1 MSEEPKSGEV
11 TIIIDRWL
19 SLRAAGKDASIEELC
34 QDTPHLV
41 ESVKLELEALAKMD
55 RLLNNTDAEIAGKTQ
70 PEQSVEQATIPNV
83 SGIRQGSEEAI
94 AKLRVER
101 LYGRGGTS
109 DVYLAFDETLRRP
122 IAAKF
127 LRPEHRSNELF
138 RQRLQREAEIASRLD
153 HPGVVSIHWI
163 GSESDGSPFYSMQF
177 VAGKTLGEAIQ
188 ELHKEDTGQRK
199 HTWRSKSEFVQQ
211 ARKLLNHF
219 VDVCQTI
226 AYAHQQRVLHRD
238 IKPANVVIG
247 NFGETFV
254 VDWGLAKWMDEET
267 TRGMDDQ
274 KQKPM
279 NLSAELTSA
288 GGSLGTPAFM
298 SPQQA
303 RGEKQDTVAFDVFNL
318 GATLYNVL
326 AGRPPYGGES
336 LIEVLNAAESGNYD
350 PVNRINRY
358 VPQPLLSICQ
368 KAMSLD
374 PAQRYRSAKG
384 LADDV
389 DRFLADQ
396 PVSAFREPWTDRAR
410 RWIAKNRTTVT
421 TIATSVL
428 VALVLLLIGN
438 ALLIG
443 LNRQLSIRESEAI
456 QLQQQTQNAL
466 EQATE
471 SLYSQRISLAHSE
484 LTKNNYKRADAILN
498 ECPKESRRWEWRLL
512 RWMVDRHQPFA
523 VLNTVGPQTK
533 GLAFTRDGSH
543 VAAGSSNGTIQ
554 VWKVD
559 QWKQVKEV
567 NSRIRIVS
575 IAWSLDAEFIYA
587 SGIYRNHAVI
597 RRVNV
602 QSGEIAASRS
612 GTASSINCVVVSP
625 DGQHVITAESDGQIK
640 IRDPVSLEPRVR
652 IRRDSHTDQ
661 VNSIAFA
668 DDSKSFYSCGSD
680 GKIFCWDLQGNR
692 LESLPAHSTALNE
705 IHCFKDRLVF
715 ASASGQLG
723 ILQLKKNGENEK
735 SWRLKTTTAAHFDH
749 VLSVDIAES
758 RGIVATGGMDRNV
771 RLLDLATGEIL
782 ETIQQHTSH
791 VQRVRFDDS
800 GRFLLTAGD
809 DKIVQVWDCEK
820 LAAKIPRGRF
830 IAYCPIGDV
839 NQIVIA
845 DGRVAYLWDQ
855 YQGRLIRRITD
866 HPAEITGV
874 VGCNEGR
881 FATLYLDGTVR
892 VWNAGNG
899 RLLHQFGNQSQR
911 AAYSGKFLTGSNQLV
926 VGFQRGSVGCYDLDD
941 GSVAW
946 KIDSSFIPFR
956 IEVGNLERR
965 LYVGSPSGQLECW
978 DIKTKSLVNKINA
991 HSQVILQLQIHPDN
1005 QRVAS
1010 AGGDGQIKIWDADL
1024 NQALTTM
1031 KSGDTWLNCITFVP
1045 DGSRML
1051 SGNEHTLT
1059 CWDTTTG
1066 DEVISL
1072 ALDRC
1077 VHLMCINQD
1086 GTEIALASDRRPT
1099 DPKDARLPP
1108 VRIFKA
1114 PLEH

>member
-1 MSEEPKSGEV
+1 MSEEPKTGEV

-34 QDTPHLV
+34 EDSPHLV
-41 ESVKLELEALAKMD
+41 ESVKLELEALANMD
-55 RLLNNTDAEIAGKTQ
+55 RLLNNTDEDIASKTQ
-70 PEQSVEQATIPNV
+70 LDQSATQATISNV
-83 SGIRQGSEEAI
+83 SDFRQGSEESI
-94 AKLRVER
+94 AKLRLER

-127 LRPEHRSNELF
+127 LRPENRSNEVF
-138 RQRLQREAEIASRLD
+138 RQRLQREAEITSRLD

-163 GSESDGSPFYSMQF
+163 GSESDGSPYYSMQF
-177 VAGKTLGEAIQ
+177 VAGETLAEAIQ
-188 ELHKEDTGQRK
+188 ELHKEENGQRK
-199 HTWRSKSEFVQQ
+199 YTWRSKSEFVQQ
-211 ARKLLNHF
+211 VRKLLNHF

-267 TRGMDDQ
+267 TRGMEDQ
-274 KQKPM
+274 KQKLINP
-279 NLSAELTSA
+279 SAELTST
-288 GGSLGTPAFM
+288 GSSLGTPAFM
-298 SPQQA
+298 SPEQA
-303 RGEKQDTVAFDVFNL
+303 RGEKQDTVAFDLFNL

-326 AGRPPYGGES
+326 TGRPPYRGES
-336 LIEVLNAAESGNYD
+336 LIEVLNAAESGNYE
-350 PVNRINRY
+350 PINRINQY
-358 VPQPLLSICQ
+358 VPRPLLSICQ
-368 KAMSLD
+368 KAMSVD
-374 PAQRYRSAKG
+374 PAQRYRGAKV

-389 DRFLADQ
+389 ERFLADQ
-396 PVSAFREPWTDRAR
+396 PVSAFREPWTEQAR

-421 TIATSVL
+421 TIATSAL
-428 VALVLLLIGN
+428 VALVLLVIGN

-443 LNRQLSIRESEAI
+443 FNRQLSKRESEAI
-456 QLQQQTQNAL
+456 QLQQQTQSAL

-484 LTKNNYKRADAILN
+484 LQKNNYKRADAILN
-498 ECPKESRRWEWRLL
+498 ECPKELRKWEWRLL
-512 RWMVDRHQPFA
+512 RWMVDRHQPSA
-523 VLNTVGPQTK
+523 ILNTVGPQTK
-533 GLAFTRDGSH
+533 GLAFTSDGSH

-554 VWKVD
+554 VWEVD
-559 QWKQVKEV
+559 QWRQVKEV
-567 NSRIRIVS
+567 HARVRIVS
-575 IAWSLDAEFIYA
+575 IAWSVDAEFIYA
-587 SGIYRNHAVI
+587 GGINRDHAVI
-597 RRVNV
+597 QRLNI
-602 QSGEIAASRS
+602 QSGEIVASRS
-612 GTASSINCVVVSP
+612 GSARSINCVVVSP
-625 DGQHVITAESDGQIK
+625 DGQHVISAESDGQIK

-652 IRRDSHTDQ
+652 IRSDSHIDQ

-680 GKIFCWDLQGNR
+680 GQIFCWDLQGNKV
-692 LESLPAHSTALNE
+692 ESLPAHSTALNA
-705 IHCFKDRLVF
+705 IQSSKDRLVV

-723 ILQLKKNGENEK
+723 ILQLEKNRDNEK
-735 SWRLKTTTAAHFDH
+735 FWRLKSTTAAHFDH
-749 VLSVDIAES
+749 VLSVDIAQS
-758 RGIVATGGMDRNV
+758 RSIVATGGMDRNV

-782 ETIQQHTSH
+782 ETIQRHTSH

-809 DKIVQVWDCEK
+809 DKIVQVWDCEE
-820 LAAKIPRGRF
+820 LAAKVPRGRF

-839 NQIVIA
+839 DQIVIA
-845 DGRVAYLWDQ
+845 DERVAYLWDQ
-855 YQGRLIRRITD
+855 YRGRLIRRITD
-866 HPAEITGV
+866 HPAEIIGV

-899 RLLHQFGNQSQR
+899 RLLHHFGNQSLR
-911 AAYSGKFLTGSNQLV
+911 AAYSAKFLPGSNQLA
-926 VGFQRGSVGCYDLDD
+926 VGFQRGSVECYDLND

-946 KIDSSFIPFR
+946 TIKSSFTPFR
-956 IEVGNLERR
+956 IEVGNHESR

-991 HSQVILQLQIHPDN
+991 HSQVILQLQIHPDD

-1031 KSGDTWLNCITFVP
+1031 KSGNTWLNCITFVP
-1045 DGSRML
+1045 DGSRIL

-1059 CWDTTTG
+1059 CWNTTTG

-1077 VHLMCINQD
+1077 VHLMSINED

-1099 DPKDARLPP
+1099 DPMDAQLPP

-1114 PLEH
+1114 PFEQ